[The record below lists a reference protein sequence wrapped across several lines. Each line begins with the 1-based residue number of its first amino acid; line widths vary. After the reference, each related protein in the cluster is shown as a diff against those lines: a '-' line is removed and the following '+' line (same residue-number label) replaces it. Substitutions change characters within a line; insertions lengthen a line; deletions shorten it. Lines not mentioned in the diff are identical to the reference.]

1 MPDTPTIAFTDEHLD
16 NGLRLILAEDHLA
29 PVVAVNLWYDVG
41 SKHEEPDKTGLAHL
55 FEHMMFQGSR
65 NVAKGEH
72 FKFIEA
78 AGGALNAST
87 WLHRTNYFESGPSAC
102 LELFLW
108 LEADRMGGLLDAL
121 GQETL
126 DNQRDVVKNEK
137 RQRYDD
143 APYGNWWP
151 ALIERLFPHGHP
163 YHHPTIGSMQDLDAA
178 TVDDCH
184 AFFEHHYAPNNAV
197 LTLAGDFDPEQARAW
212 VREYFGGIPANMSLR
227 PAPAVPN
234 PAPLQGPVRD
244 VLPDRVPLTRMFA
257 GYRSPPAGT
266 READAI
272 EVAAAILSL
281 GGGASSKG
289 TRLYRELVREK
300 RLAQDVEFWTMEF
313 ETVSVAGGSA
323 TLRPGVAVEDLEAE
337 FFGIVEG
344 LAESITEDEIDRAR
358 AGLEHTI
365 IRSRLLRASSRADW
379 LSECATMFG
388 DPGRVNDRIPDL
400 LSVGTAEVAE
410 AARNVFRP
418 ENRVEIVFV
427 PEEAAK

>member
-1 MPDTPTIAFTDEHLD
+1 MPETPTIAFTDERLE

-41 SKHEEPDKTGLAHL
+41 SRHEEPGKTGLAHL

-65 NVAKGEH
+65 HVAKGEH
-72 FKFIEA
+72 FKYIEA
-78 AGGALNAST
+78 AGGSLNATT
-87 WLHRTNYFESGPSAC
+87 WLHRTNYFESGPSGC

-137 RQRYDD
+137 RQRYDNL
-143 APYGNWWP
+143 PYGNWWP
-151 ALIERLFPHGHP
+151 ALIERLFPDGHP

-178 TVDDCH
+178 TVADCH
-184 AFFEHHYAPNNAV
+184 AFFETHYAPNNAV
-197 LTLAGDFDPEQARAW
+197 LTVAGDFDPDRARDL
-212 VREYFGGIPANMSLR
+212 VVKYFGGIAANPALR
-227 PAPAVPN
+227 AAQAVPE
-234 PAPLQGPVRD
+234 PGPLHGPIRD
-244 VLPDRVPLTRMFA
+244 LIPDRVPLSRIFGA
-257 GYRSPPAGT
+257 YRSPPAGT

-272 EVAAAILSL
+272 EIASAVLALS
-281 GGGASSKG
+281 SSKG
-289 TRLYRELVREK
+289 TRLYRELVRER

-323 TLRPGVAVEDLEAE
+323 TLRPSVALEDLEAG
-337 FFGIVEG
+337 FFETIEG
-344 LAESITEDEIDRAR
+344 LAAGITEDEMDRAR
-358 AGLEHTI
+358 AGLEHSI
-365 IRSRLLRASSRADW
+365 IRSRLLRTSSRADW

-400 LSVGTAEVAE
+400 LSVGTAEVVE